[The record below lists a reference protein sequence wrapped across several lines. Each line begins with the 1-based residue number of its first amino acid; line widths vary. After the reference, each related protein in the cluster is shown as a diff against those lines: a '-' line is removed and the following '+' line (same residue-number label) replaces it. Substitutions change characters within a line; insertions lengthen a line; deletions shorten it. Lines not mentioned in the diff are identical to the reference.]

1 VKQNRVVASILV
13 CRKKR
18 DSIILLFL
26 FFFIIIKELSAEQK
40 EMQQLS
46 RKFTKEEIIPT
57 AAHYDKTGEVN
68 ENEISEKNNLSI
80 I

>member
-13 CRKKR
+13 CRKKKEIQ
-18 DSIILLFL
+18 SFCYSFFL
-26 FFFIIIKELSAEQK
+26 IIIKELSAEQK

-57 AAHYDKTGEVN
+57 AAHYDKT
-68 ENEISEKNNLSI
+68 
-80 I
+80 